1 MYSYVWANL
10 LVIKQAI
17 RLLHLSVVIELR
29 HYYTMDMPTDRL
41 ALVCLRGSIAERW
54 SSSSIS
60 HPYASCV
67 RFKKGI
73 QVRQVRARP
82 CLTDSEEQ

>member
-29 HYYTMDMPTDRL
+29 HYYTMDMPTDRF
-41 ALVCLRGSIAERW
+41 ALLCLWVGVCVPPRSAPGRWER
-54 SSSSIS
+54 
-60 HPYASCV
+60 
-67 RFKKGI
+67 RMDG
-73 QVRQVRARP
+73 
-82 CLTDSEEQ
+82 LTD

>member
-1 MYSYVWANL
+1 MYINVQVNFS
-10 LVIKQAI
+10 VIQQPI
-17 RLLHLSVVIELR
+17 RLLHPSVVIDLR